1 MNNRIR
7 IKPLI
12 FAIATAL
19 SPALAQ
25 AAVTAT
31 QLPGN
36 GSVYSGFGS
45 ATATVSGSTMTVNIQ
60 STATDGV
67 SVITWGSSGGTLNP
81 NAATGGFNIGSQ
93 ASVTFT
99 NGTGNSAAP
108 FVLNVDTTGNQ
119 TEIAGTMIANDVN
132 LGVAN
137 ANGILVDGTAVVN
150 APDGLVLM
158 NQGYSAGNLV
168 AFSNGTG
175 LVIDYANATGGVTIA
190 TGAAINADGVVVVA
204 GAGTVNIDASMN
216 NTGSNTNVSHF
227 YATGTVNINAPVTV
241 DGNDSSINPVAF
253 VAPNIN
259 INAPVTVNAPA
270 SGGGAGTLGVSAY
283 NLTAPANGV
292 VTANLNIG
300 STGSLTAGQIKIG
313 GGVYGSAQQYNND
326 SDIINIT
333 DNGAMTVPYT
343 GGTIILG
350 GATYINGNGNDPVL
364 QNGTQGLPAGAQF
377 NAIGTISGS
386 GMISADNIWML
397 NQAGSVNNIST
408 GQILA
413 NGFEIMAGP
422 SGTANIIVAPGMT
435 SGSGI
440 NLAITG
446 NGIINEFNQAPS
458 YTGSGATVTS
468 NLAPDTAGKLVVQ
481 ATGTLTVGGN
491 SDSSFTD
498 PSGAS
503 YPAFNFPG
511 LMYFL
516 GQQGLTVDDALNSA
530 YSTSTPM
537 GFGVFLLGPTVN
549 DTYPII
555 ASGDRGVNIE
565 STQYGPTTING
576 TSVTQGNPNLAPI
589 YFLQAGSS
597 GGLVLNVQ
605 TPYTT
610 QWQWEAENQ
619 VFLVDPNYTG
629 PTYPVNVPQGTVS
642 SGDIFTLTAP
652 ATEVVNNLTLPAN
665 AFSQLYPALST
676 VKAANPGLN
685 IGYSIRSVTVVNG
698 VTEVS
703 LAVYTSNGGTLL
715 AAVQE
720 NIS

>member
-1 MNNRIR
+1 MKNNTL
-7 IKPLI
+7 KPLI

-19 SPALAQ
+19 SPAMAQ

-31 QLPGN
+31 QLPGD
-36 GSVYSGFGS
+36 GTALYGS
-45 ATATVSGSTMTVNIQ
+45 ATATVSGASLTVNVTGEDSAG
-60 STATDGV
+60 STI
-67 SVITWGSSGGTLNP
+67 ITWGSSGGTLNP

-99 NGTGNSAAP
+99 TSLTNNP
-108 FVLNVDTTGNQ
+108 FVLNIDTTANP
-119 TEIAGTMIANDVN
+119 TEIAGTLTEQNGIG

-137 ANGILVDGTAVVN
+137 ANGIIVDGTAVIN
-150 APDGLVLM
+150 APTGLGLL
-158 NQGYSAGNLV
+158 NQGYSSGDLALQSASKALV
-168 AFSNGTG
+168 F
-175 LVIDYANATGGVTIA
+175 DFANATGGVTIA
-190 TGAAINADGVVVVA
+190 TGATINADGYVMVA
-204 GAGTVNIDASMN
+204 GAGTVNIDAPMVN
-216 NTGSNTNVSHF
+216 NGPNINTTHI
-227 YATGTVNINAPVTV
+227 YATDTVNINAPVTD
-241 DGNDSSINPVAF
+241 DGNDPSFYPVGF

-259 INAPVTVNAPA
+259 INAPVTVDAPA
-270 SGGGAGTLGVSAY
+270 SGGGAGTIGVSAY

-313 GGVYGSAQQYNND
+313 GGLYGAFESSNND
-326 SDIINIT
+326 SSLINIT
-333 DNGAMTVPYT
+333 DNGAMTVPNT

-350 GATYINGNGNDPVL
+350 GGTYINDNASDPVL

-397 NQAGSVNNIST
+397 NQVGSVNDIST

-413 NGFEIMAGP
+413 NGFKIVAGP
-422 SGTANIIVAPGMT
+422 SGTANIIVAPGMA
-435 SGSGI
+435 SDSGI

-446 NGIINEFNQAPS
+446 NAIFNEFNQAPS
-458 YTGSGATVTS
+458 YSGSGSTVTS
-468 NLAPDTAGKLVVQ
+468 NLAPDYASKLVVQ

-516 GQQGLTVDDALNSA
+516 GGQGLTVDDALNSA
-530 YSTSTPM
+530 YSASTPM
-537 GFGVFLLGPTVN
+537 GFGVFLLGPSVS

-555 ASGDRGVNIE
+555 ANGDRGVNIE

-597 GGLVLNVQ
+597 GGMVLNVQ

-642 SGDIFTLTAP
+642 SGDVFTLTAP
-652 ATEVVNNLTLPAN
+652 AAEVVNNITLPAN
-665 AFSQLYPALST
+665 AFNQLYPALST
-676 VKAANPGLN
+676 VKTANPGVT
-685 IGYSIRSVTVVNG
+685 IGYSIRGVSVVNG

-703 LAVYTSNGGTLL
+703 LAVYTSKGGTLL
-715 AAVQE
+715 ASAQE